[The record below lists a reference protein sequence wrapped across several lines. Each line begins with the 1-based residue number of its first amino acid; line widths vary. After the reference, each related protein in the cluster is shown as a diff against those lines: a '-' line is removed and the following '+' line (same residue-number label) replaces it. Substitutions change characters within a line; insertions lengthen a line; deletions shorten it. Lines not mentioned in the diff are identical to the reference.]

1 MQIRNIW
8 DNKGDFAGIL
18 IDRYLVS
25 DCISHDLLIVRL
37 NTCGFHEMTLKILF
51 AYLEN
56 WKQKM
61 KLDSAFKYALKN
73 SYSVIFKVVFGTMP
87 NIYDG
92 AFLWVSG

>member
-1 MQIRNIW
+1 
-8 DNKGDFAGIL
+8 
-18 IDRYLVS
+18 
-25 DCISHDLLIVRL
+25 
-37 NTCGFHEMTLKILF
+37 MTLKILF